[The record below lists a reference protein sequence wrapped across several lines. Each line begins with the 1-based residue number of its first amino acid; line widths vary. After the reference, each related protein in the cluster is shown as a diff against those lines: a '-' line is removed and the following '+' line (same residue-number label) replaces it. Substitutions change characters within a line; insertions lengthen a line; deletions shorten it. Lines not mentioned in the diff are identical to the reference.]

1 MAAASFRKGKIR
13 PAAVVASRWGHVMV
27 SFGVLL
33 VVVGI
38 GSFALPAAGITS
50 GFLDSLDRV
59 QPWLGIIVAAV
70 GLITILFDQRRRTS
84 VQTQTTVVSDDGP
97 TSRDED

>member
-1 MAAASFRKGKIR
+1 
-13 PAAVVASRWGHVMV
+13 MV

-38 GSFALPAAGITS
+38 GSFVLPAAGINS
-50 GFLDSLDRV
+50 GFLDSLDPV

-70 GLITILFDQRRRTS
+70 GLITVLFGQRRLAS
-84 VQTQTTVVSDDGP
+84 VQTQTTVVDETP
-97 TSRDED
+97 TDRSEE

>member
-1 MAAASFRKGKIR
+1 
-13 PAAVVASRWGHVMV
+13 MV

-38 GSFALPAAGITS
+38 GSFALPAAGIQS
-50 GFLDSLDRV
+50 RFFDSLDPA

-70 GLITILFDQRRRTS
+70 GLITVLFGQRRLAS
-84 VQTQTTVVSDDGP
+84 VQTQTTVVDEGP
-97 TSRDED
+97 TNRGEDDEARAERSEE